1 MQSSKGRILLVE
13 DHQDTA
19 EIVYLFMRM
28 LGYEMSNAPTLT
40 DALRLARGGGFDLYL
55 VDGKLPD
62 GTGVEFCQ
70 RIREFD
76 SRTPILFCSA
86 SAYPNNIEAAKAA
99 GAQGYLIKPVDPE
112 VLGQTI
118 LKMIG
123 AD

>member
-1 MQSSKGRILLVE
+1 
-13 DHQDTA
+13 
-19 EIVYLFMRM
+19 MRL

-86 SAYPNNIEAAKAA
+86 SAYPFNIEEARSA
-99 GAQGYLIKPVDPE
+99 GAQKYLTKPIDLDE
-112 VLGQTI
+112 
-118 LKMIG
+118 LKSALTQLMSNS
-123 AD
+123 